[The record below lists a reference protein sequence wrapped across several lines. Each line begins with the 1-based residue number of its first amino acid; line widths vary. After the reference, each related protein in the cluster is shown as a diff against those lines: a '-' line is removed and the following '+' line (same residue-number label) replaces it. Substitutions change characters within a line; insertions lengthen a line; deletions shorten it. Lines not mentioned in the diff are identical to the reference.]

1 MEKTENQEFL
11 AYLVRLEDGFHV
23 IDQDGT
29 VGPVCNKRTS
39 DGYIILTPNASNRK
53 CYNEKNANKFFDENP
68 DGKIGFVY
76 KATRTTTGVT
86 HIPNEKLISYLPQDL
101 QDEYRAIIDR
111 AIAARNDS
119 KSKPLTDI
127 EKARIKLEKAK
138 AKLADLEALVA
149 ELSTNEE

>member
-1 MEKTENQEFL
+1 MVHIETQEYL

-23 IDQDGT
+23 IDNDGT

-39 DGYIILTPNASNRK
+39 DGYIILSPNASNRK

-76 KATRTTTGVT
+76 KATRTNTGVT

-119 KSKPLTDI
+119 KSKPLTDL
-127 EKARIKLEKAK
+127 EKARKKVEQAK
-138 AKLADLEALVA
+138 AKLEALQA
-149 ELSTNEE
+149 QLAAASIED